1 MLTSLDKL
9 NSQMFRRELHTE
21 FRVIGGPQ
29 PVTLELVEVQ
39 DQEGSLPLQVKSG
52 SAGGSQEMELFSL
65 HFRGPYTPRLG
76 QQIHRLEHE
85 KLGAFDIF
93 LTPISAEPQA
103 GTEYEVVFHRFRQR
117 S

>member
-9 NSQMFRRELHTE
+9 NSQIFRRQMHTE
-21 FRVIGGPQ
+21 FRVIGGSQ

-39 DQEGSLPLQVKSG
+39 DQGESQPAQIKDG
-52 SAGGSQEMELFSL
+52 SAGGSQEMESFSL
-65 HFRGPYTPRLG
+65 HFRGPYTPQLG
-76 QQIHRLEHE
+76 QKIHRLEHAQ
-85 KLGAFDIF
+85 LGAFDIF

-103 GTEYEVVFHRFRQR
+103 GTVYEVVFHRFRQP